1 MNTELDNVLVTD
13 ALTRPFATGP
23 ETLDIAK
30 RQQAIAIAIMK
41 SIAGRDISGT
51 EIGLR
56 SHGMDP
62 DESVAL
68 PLWRCEMFVDDLYD
82 FWSRIPK
89 SLSSN
94 GRVTFR
100 PSDVFLIALA
110 LADHSG
116 INTLLDV
123 HLEAGV
129 EEYLQWRTEVHDRL
143 PLAMSNA
150 VTVPGTISLSEI
162 IGDLYQSP
170 DKRISIKIPVNG
182 RDVAIDFV
190 DGSPDAIRSLVSES

>member
-1 MNTELDNVLVTD
+1 MSNELDVVLVTD
-13 ALTRPFATGP
+13 ALMRPFATGP
-23 ETLDIAK
+23 ETLDTTK
-30 RQQAIAIAIMK
+30 RQQAIEIMK
-41 SIAGRDISGT
+41 SIPRRNLSSAEFAQHFPGKSPNEVIA
-51 EIGLR
+51 
-56 SHGMDP
+56 
-62 DESVAL
+62 SV
-68 PLWRCEMFVDDLYD
+68 PWRCEMFVDDLYE

-94 GRVTFR
+94 GRVKFR
-100 PSDVFLIALA
+100 PGDVFLAVLA
-110 LADHSG
+110 VADHSG
-116 INTLLDV
+116 INTLFDV

-129 EEYLQWRTEVHDRL
+129 QEYLQWRAEVHDRL
-143 PLAMSNA
+143 PLAMNHA

-190 DGSPDAIRSLVSES
+190 DGTPKAVRSLGSQS